1 MTEEKR
7 DVIFK
12 LLDEPQAL
20 RVYINAP
27 EEVYLEKKESFEFTT
42 VKLSGTDELKSLLQE
57 LGREVGRELST
68 DEKAAH
74 FRLGDGKRVAAFRP
88 PGSRSPLVC
97 ISKFE

>member
-1 MTEEKR
+1 MTEINRE
-7 DVIFK
+7 VIFK

-27 EEVYLEKKESFEFTT
+27 EEIYVEKEESFELTN
-42 VKLSGTDELKSLLQE
+42 VKLSGADELKSLVQD

-68 DEKAAH
+68 NEKAIH

-97 ISKFE
+97 ISK